1 VRLESSASPVTADT
15 PQYSKY
21 IQGIQNSHRNNQRV
35 QTMNV
40 MSNAQQQSKLIERFR
55 VVISYHNR
63 VSKNDK
69 PSILY
74 H

>member
-15 PQYSKY
+15 PQHSKY

-40 MSNAQQQSKLIERFR
+40 MSNAQQQSKMIERFR

-63 VSKNDK
+63 VSKITN
-69 PSILY
+69 